1 MHGVTAI
8 SLGVA
13 AGMMM
18 HCGKLCI
25 MVLVYHGILCVALE
39 SNEELC

>member
-13 AGMMM
+13 AGMLM
-18 HCGKLCI
+18 HYGNLCI